1 MRLRRG
7 AIILAA
13 GGFLLTLAWR
23 LMPAAAPP
31 VYDGVCLADPYRLL
45 GHSPAPLSASKTFP
59 ASPQFETSE
68 VTTDDNA
75 SPSQYEN
82 PQQAQILM
90 EMDTFNAPNT
100 SVTVSITPVKLAV
113 PLPHGQQLDGNV
125 YRITAVS
132 GARAMLEPAS
142 SQTPVTVVLRATA
155 SNPPKTMYVYSG
167 GAWRP
172 LKTFS
177 AGCGDSFEAVSPVLG
192 DFALLYAAGTSGG
205 SSSGGGFPVAVV
217 VGVLIVV
224 VLAAGI
230 GLFRLTAPGSRSR

>member
-1 MRLRRG
+1 MTLRRG
-7 AIILAA
+7 AFVLAI
-13 GGFLLTLAWR
+13 GVVLLTLAWR
-23 LMPAAAPP
+23 LLPAAAPP

-59 ASPQFETSE
+59 PAPEFETAE
-68 VTTDDNA
+68 VTSDDSA

-90 EMDTFNAPNT
+90 EMDTFTAPNM
-100 SVTVSITPVKLAV
+100 SVTVSITPVKLPAPV
-113 PLPHGQQLDGNV
+113 PHGEQLDGNA
-125 YRITAVS
+125 YRIIAVS
-132 GARAMLEPAS
+132 GAGTMLQPAS

-167 GAWRP
+167 GTWRQ

-192 DFALLYAAGTSGG
+192 YFALLYAAGASGG
-205 SSSGGGFPVAVV
+205 SSGGFPVAVV

-224 VLAAGI
+224 IIAAGL
-230 GLFRLTAPGSRSR
+230 GLLRLTAPRPRRRR